1 MLRNHLLHLN
11 LFLKYACLCFKLLHV
26 QLTTRTYKILAGCNC
41 MYNSL
46 CMRSLLCVTVCTTFY
61 VWNLICFVLYVHL
74 QHMRSLLHPVLSWG
88 SVLLSGL
95 TISEAVWA
103 GAPCSP
109 SCSHTGRQ
117 NRSIKNKMVIAVNC
131 IHYFKAPLD
140 WRYNIHGHVSYNSFL
155 NSLKQVFK
163 ETMLSPTII
172 ESQESKTL
180 TK

>member
-26 QLTTRTYKILAGCNC
+26 HLTTNTYKILAWCNY

-88 SVLLSGL
+88 SVWLWGL
-95 TISEAVWA
+95 TISVAVWA

-117 NRSIKNKMVIAVNC
+117 NRYIKNKMVIAVNC

-140 WRYNIHGHVSYNSFL
+140 WRYKIHGHVSYNSFL

-163 ETMLSPTII
+163 ETML
-172 ESQESKTL
+172 
-180 TK
+180 

>member
-26 QLTTRTYKILAGCNC
+26 QITTRTYKIHAWCNC

-46 CMRSLLCVTVCTTFY
+46 CMRSLLCYMFTY
-61 VWNLICFVLYVHL
+61 GVWDPCFVLPYVQLSTYETFALCYMFNL

-88 SVLLSGL
+88 SVLLWGL
-95 TISEAVWA
+95 TISVAVWA

-117 NRSIKNKMVIAVNC
+117 NRSIKNKMAVVVNC
-131 IHYFKAPLD
+131 THYSKAPLD
-140 WRYNIHGHVSYNSFL
+140 WRYNYRNMDMYLITLFL
-155 NSLKQVFK
+155 IL
-163 ETMLSPTII
+163 
-172 ESQESKTL
+172 
-180 TK
+180 